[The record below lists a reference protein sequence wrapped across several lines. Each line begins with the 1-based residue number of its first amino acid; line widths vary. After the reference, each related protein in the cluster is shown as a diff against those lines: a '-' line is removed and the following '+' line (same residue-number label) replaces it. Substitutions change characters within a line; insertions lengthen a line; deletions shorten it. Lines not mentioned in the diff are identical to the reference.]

1 MPSDESPFG
10 ESGVHGRALRKIDR
24 RADQIL
30 FNCGHAQLEHTDEM
44 NNPAAPAGDQPCRSQ
59 PAAPHA
65 RHHRAR

>member
-30 FNCGHAQLEHTDEM
+30 LNCRHAQLEHTDEM
-44 NNPAAPAGDQPCRSQ
+44 NYPGGPRRRPAVP
-59 PAAPHA
+59 
-65 RHHRAR
+65 